1 MVNVEYIIDFVNYNY
16 SPFSKKQCIKRI
28 ALVWIASVALCLVG
42 DKSLLWMIPLAI
54 ADLLLTLLFVGIILK
69 YSKSKVSRYLCDGAF
84 GMHFAVILN
93 LASYRVAVIESDTNW
108 LMAVLLLLLLV
119 IGVFVSAFITILNI
133 KNGKFSKNSMSPK
146 IGALPYAAG
155 AMGVVFAYIFLQ
167 GQSQQTVLS
176 LISLNLLIISLLV
189 GVTSLNLLKAFLYM
203 RYVEK

>member
-1 MVNVEYIIDFVNYNY
+1 
-16 SPFSKKQCIKRI
+16 
-28 ALVWIASVALCLVG
+28 
-42 DKSLLWMIPLAI
+42 
-54 ADLLLTLLFVGIILK
+54 
-69 YSKSKVSRYLCDGAF
+69 SKSQVSRYLCDGAF

-155 AMGVVFAYIFLQ
+155 AMGVVFAHFFLQ

-203 RYVEK
+203 KYVEK

>member
-1 MVNVEYIIDFVNYNY
+1 
-16 SPFSKKQCIKRI
+16 
-28 ALVWIASVALCLVG
+28 
-42 DKSLLWMIPLAI
+42 
-54 ADLLLTLLFVGIILK
+54 
-69 YSKSKVSRYLCDGAF
+69 
-84 GMHFAVILN
+84 
-93 LASYRVAVIESDTNW
+93 
-108 LMAVLLLLLLV
+108 MAVLLLLLLV

-155 AMGVVFAYIFLQ
+155 AMGVVFAYFFLQ

>member
-28 ALVWIASVALCLVG
+28 ALVWIASVALCLIG

-69 YSKSKVSRYLCDGAF
+69 YSKSQVSRYLCDGAF
-84 GMHFAVILN
+84 GMHFAVI
-93 LASYRVAVIESDTNW
+93 

-155 AMGVVFAYIFLQ
+155 AMGVVFAYFFLQ